1 MLGRARVHASQV
13 RETSED
19 IIRSTELP
27 PRMGKKGKEIVKANP
42 QEVIRDLNT
51 AYSDEW
57 LAHFQ
62 YWYMAKWIKGMD
74 ADTLR
79 PVLEEQSM
87 DELGHAGK
95 LAERIIQL
103 GGRPVAHPAQLLKA
117 CGCGFKEPP
126 VKRTDLR
133 QVVKDVL
140 EAEACAI
147 DFYSKMAEKY
157 RGTDLVT
164 HELFEDLLKDEVS
177 DEQQWEDFLAG

>member
-1 MLGRARVHASQV
+1 
-13 RETSED
+13 
-19 IIRSTELP
+19 
-27 PRMGKKGKEIVKANP
+27 MGKKGKEIVKANLK
-42 QEVIRDLNT
+42 EVIKDLNT

-79 PVLEEQSM
+79 PVLEEQSA

-103 GGRPVAHPAQLLKA
+103 GGRPVAHPAQLLKF

-126 VKRTDLR
+126 SKRTDLQR
-133 QVVKDVL
+133 VIKDVL

-147 DFYSKMAEKY
+147 AFYSKMAEKY

-164 HELFEDLLKDEVS
+164 HEIFEDLLKDEVS
-177 DEQQWEDFLAG
+177 DEEQWEDFLDSP

>member
-1 MLGRARVHASQV
+1 
-13 RETSED
+13 
-19 IIRSTELP
+19 
-27 PRMGKKGKEIVKANP
+27 MGKRGKEIVKANLNG
-42 QEVIRDLNT
+42 VIKDLNT

-79 PVLEEQSM
+79 SVLEKQSM

-103 GGRPVAHPAQLLKA
+103 GGRPVAHPAQILKQ

-126 VKRTDLR
+126 SKRTDLQ
-133 QVVKDVL
+133 QVIKDVL

-147 DFYSKMAEKY
+147 EFYSKMAEKY
-157 RGTDLVT
+157 RATDLVT
-164 HELFEDLLKDEVS
+164 HEIFEDLLKDEVS
-177 DEQQWEDFLAG
+177 DEEEWEAFQDTP

>member
-1 MLGRARVHASQV
+1 
-13 RETSED
+13 
-19 IIRSTELP
+19 
-27 PRMGKKGKEIVKANP
+27 MGKKGKEIVKADLKG
-42 QEVIRDLNT
+42 VIKDLNT
-51 AYSDEW
+51 AYCDEW

-79 PVLEEQSM
+79 PVLEKQSA

-103 GGRPVAHPAQLLKA
+103 GGRPVAHPAQLLRW

-126 VKRTDLR
+126 SKRTDLER
-133 QVVKDVL
+133 VIKDVL

-147 DFYSKMAEKY
+147 EFYSKMAEKY

-164 HELFEDLLKDEVS
+164 HEIFEDLLKDEVS
-177 DEQQWEDFLAG
+177 DEEEWEAFLDSP